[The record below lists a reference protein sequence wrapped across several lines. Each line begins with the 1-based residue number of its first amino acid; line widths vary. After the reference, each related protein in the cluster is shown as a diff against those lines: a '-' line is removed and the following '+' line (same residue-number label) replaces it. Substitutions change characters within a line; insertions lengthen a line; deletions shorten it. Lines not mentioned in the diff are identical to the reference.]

1 MSRKCQITGKSA
13 LTGHKVSHSNR
24 KSKKR
29 QLPNLQYK
37 KIFVPELNRYVK
49 IKITTRVLRTIS
61 KKGLI
66 AVLHEN
72 GLTIKDVT

>member
-29 QLPNLQYK
+29 QLPNLQCK